1 MFPDT
6 AAATEF
12 MATVNTPEAADC
24 LTTTYTAGIAGALG
38 PRRNVDD
45 VVLTGEAEIVVD
57 DIAEMPWWDDL
68 AGEVTVI
75 AVTIPVEF
83 NEGRSRSSA
92 WTEFGFVQAGRAVAA
107 LEWGG
112 EGGRGMTWGDLP
124 LVRSKLTAIDST
136 FPAGTNPDTMA
147 FDGSSLWIA
156 NIGDDTVSKMNPAD
170 GSRVDYPTESRP
182 NDVVF
187 DGTNIWVVSTSGQ
200 TLSKFDTADGTRVD
214 YETDGNPVAVTW
226 DGTNIWVANCAGD
239 TVSKF
244 DPADGT
250 RVDYEVG
257 ADPEGIRG
265 TRTGVVCPQ
274 GLTFDGTSI
283 WATNFEE
290 NTVSKINPADGTRV
304 EYETGAAPWDVAF
317 DGTNIW
323 VTNFDDDTVSKI
335 DPTDG
340 SRNDIPV
347 GNQPYEIIFD
357 GTSIWVTNQVDATV
371 SQINPADNSWVNYAT
386 GATPRGVEF
395 DGTHIWVANGTD
407 NTVVRIT
414 PS

>member
-265 TRTGVVCPQ
+265 TRTGPRRQYVAVEGAVGKVLLKVILAAVAQHGAHVVGWHQRHFRVAQHRIRHP
-274 GLTFDGTSI
+274 DR
-283 WATNFEE
+283 N
-290 NTVSKINPADGTRV
+290 ADLL
-304 EYETGAAPWDVAF
+304 AAGVQRIRHQFQVIRKNIDVM
-317 DGTNIW
+317 G
-323 VTNFDDDTVSKI
+323 
-335 DPTDG
+335 
-340 SRNDIPV
+340 
-347 GNQPYEIIFD
+347 
-357 GTSIWVTNQVDATV
+357 
-371 SQINPADNSWVNYAT
+371 
-386 GATPRGVEF
+386 
-395 DGTHIWVANGTD
+395 
-407 NTVVRIT
+407 RILARHLDHHRQ
-414 PS
+414 

>member
-1 MFPDT
+1 
-6 AAATEF
+6 
-12 MATVNTPEAADC
+12 
-24 LTTTYTAGIAGALG
+24 
-38 PRRNVDD
+38 
-45 VVLTGEAEIVVD
+45 
-57 DIAEMPWWDDL
+57 MPWWEDL

-156 NIGDDTVSKMNPAD
+156 NIGDDTVSK
-170 GSRVDYPTESRP
+170 
-182 NDVVF
+182 
-187 DGTNIWVVSTSGQ
+187 
-200 TLSKFDTADGTRVD
+200 
-214 YETDGNPVAVTW
+214 
-226 DGTNIWVANCAGD
+226 
-239 TVSKF
+239 
-244 DPADGT
+244 
-250 RVDYEVG
+250 
-257 ADPEGIRG
+257 
-265 TRTGVVCPQ
+265 
-274 GLTFDGTSI
+274 
-283 WATNFEE
+283 
-290 NTVSKINPADGTRV
+290 
-304 EYETGAAPWDVAF
+304 
-317 DGTNIW
+317 
-323 VTNFDDDTVSKI
+323 I

>member
-187 DGTNIWVVSTSGQ
+187 DGTNIWV
-200 TLSKFDTADGTRVD
+200 
-214 YETDGNPVAVTW
+214 
-226 DGTNIWVANCAGD
+226 ANCAGD